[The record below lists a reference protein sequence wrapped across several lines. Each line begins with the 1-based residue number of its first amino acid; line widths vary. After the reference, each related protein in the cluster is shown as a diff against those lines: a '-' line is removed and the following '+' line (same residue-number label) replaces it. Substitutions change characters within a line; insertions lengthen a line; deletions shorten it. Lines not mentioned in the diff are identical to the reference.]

1 MFEIKKVINCGRNN
15 KSKRKKKK
23 YPFKIWKKKFSVN
36 LSKGYQNAN
45 TEILLLLLFFNLMYV
60 EVREIKKRHQVK

>member
-1 MFEIKKVINCGRNN
+1 ME
-15 KSKRKKKK
+15 
-23 YPFKIWKKKFSVN
+23 KIVLSIN